1 MTPEVQRLMEDRNQ
15 NGIPDVIE
23 RMAQGGAGAAPFPL
37 AAAGF
42 RDAPRVDLGS
52 VPPAPRQP
60 SQRARDLVYAYTGAQ
75 GVIRLLGGIF
85 LAVGLLVSSIFC
97 WALPIDIALAFTG
110 EPSTGTVLRTEI
122 QTSVEVN
129 GAHPILI
136 HYRYRVGSETFE
148 GSSPTLDAA
157 LLVRAQPG
165 ASVKLEVLPFAP
177 SLSRIE
183 GETYSPFG
191 YFVVFVLLFPVI
203 GGGLFI
209 SATRS
214 NMREIRAFSRG
225 NPKIARVT
233 YMGPDTTTR
242 VNGRNPFKIEWQHVE
257 NGATYK
263 GSISHMEM
271 SALADLPA
279 AGEIV
284 ILVDP
289 ADPSS
294 STVWVP

>member
-23 RMAQGGAGAAPFPL
+23 RMAQGGAAPAAFPL
-37 AAAGF
+37 GAAGF
-42 RDAPRVDLGS
+42 RQAPRVDLGS
-52 VPPAPRQP
+52 VPPAPREP
-60 SQRARDLVYAYTGAQ
+60 SPRARALVYAYSGAQ
-75 GVIRLLGGIF
+75 GVVRLLGGIF
-85 LAVGLLVSSIFC
+85 LLVGLVVSSIFC

-110 EPSTGTVLRTEI
+110 VSATGTVLRTEI
-122 QTSVEVN
+122 QTNVTVN
-129 GAHPILI
+129 NVHPILI
-136 HYRYRVGSETFE
+136 HYRYRAGSETFE

-157 LLVRAQPG
+157 LLARAQPG

-177 SLSRIE
+177 AFSRIE

-191 YFVVFVLLFPVI
+191 YFVVFVLLFPII
-203 GGGLFI
+203 GGALFI
-209 SATRS
+209 GATRS

-233 YMGPDTTTR
+233 FIGPDTSTR
-242 VNGRNPFKIEWQHVE
+242 INGRNPSKIDWEHVD
-257 NGATYK
+257 NGVTYT